1 MGALVAVLLVTSPAD
16 GSIVE
21 GLELKELVRHADR
34 IVLGRVLFSE
44 SFQRPDGQFGTWH
57 RIGVEREIRG
67 HAPDEQEVIIE
78 TMGGQIGDLA
88 MRVEGEPSFTVG
100 ERVLVFIRDGGP
112 YTAFRPVG
120 MGQGVMRVRREQG
133 VETVT
138 QNREGLML
146 VRRNAQGRLERTLG
160 ALPERERLDALLSK
174 LRAGPCLGLLPH
186 EGRECPT
193 NRRRALPHRGRAL
206 VLEERMPVLC
216 DRRPRF
222 ELDGLCRCPGRGRSV
237 IRDLAGGRLRRRD
250 YAELDLRAVATI
262 HVQATGVQQERR
274 PQREH
279 HCLPRPLERPL
290 LGPGQAGLLSI
301 CVRGD
306 DRLAQHGHR

>member
-1 MGALVAVLLVTSPAD
+1 MVIFLVTSPAN

-21 GLELKELVRHADR
+21 GLELGELVSHADR

-57 RIGVEREIRG
+57 RIGVERELRG
-67 HAPDEQEVIIE
+67 RAPDEQEVIIE

-120 MGQGVMRVRREQG
+120 MGQGVMRVRRERG

-160 ALPERERLDALLSK
+160 ALPERQRLDALLSK
-174 LRAGPCLGLLPH
+174 LR
-186 EGRECPT
+186 
-193 NRRRALPHRGRAL
+193 
-206 VLEERMPVLC
+206 
-216 DRRPRF
+216 D
-222 ELDGLCRCPGRGRSV
+222 
-237 IRDLAGGRLRRRD
+237 I
-250 YAELDLRAVATI
+250 
-262 HVQATGVQQERR
+262 VQQS
-274 PQREH
+274 
-279 HCLPRPLERPL
+279 
-290 LGPGQAGLLSI
+290 AGTA
-301 CVRGD
+301 D
-306 DRLAQHGHR
+306 E

>member
-1 MGALVAVLLVTSPAD
+1 MLRFRLVPGLMGALIAVLLVTSPAD

-44 SFQRPDGQFGTWH
+44 SFQRPGGQFGTWH

-67 HAPDEQEVIIE
+67 RAPDEQEVIVE

-146 VRRNAQGRLERTLG
+146 VRRNTQGRLERTLG
-160 ALPERERLDALLSK
+160 ALPERERLDGFLSK
-174 LRAGPCLGLLPH
+174 LRDIIEQSSGTVD
-186 EGRECPT
+186 E
-193 NRRRALPHRGRAL
+193 
-206 VLEERMPVLC
+206 
-216 DRRPRF
+216 
-222 ELDGLCRCPGRGRSV
+222 
-237 IRDLAGGRLRRRD
+237 
-250 YAELDLRAVATI
+250 
-262 HVQATGVQQERR
+262 
-274 PQREH
+274 
-279 HCLPRPLERPL
+279 
-290 LGPGQAGLLSI
+290 
-301 CVRGD
+301 
-306 DRLAQHGHR
+306 